1 MPTIFQEPVTHKEQL
16 FPDPIK
22 VAAMRRGANWF
33 YWIAGLS
40 AVNSLIFALGGKVS
54 FIIGLCYTQ
63 IVDAFS
69 DAAVASGGPTFLRAL
84 AMVFNIAIVGFF
96 ALVGY
101 YANRSFKTAFMIG
114 IANPTDYKYVPDG
127 VVNKKFLI
135 AQYAYTPADGF
146 KVYLN
151 YVGGQNVDTSKVHQ
165 LDLVLLT
172 RPAQKL
178 GSRTK
183 IRSRDAPRPR
193 Q

>member
-114 IANPTDYKYVPDG
+114 IAVYSIDALLWLLYGGYLEIAFHIYALFFIIRG
-127 VVNKKFLI
+127 FL
-135 AQYAYTPADGF
+135 ACRE
-146 KVYLN
+146 L
-151 YVGGQNVDTSKVHQ
+151 
-165 LDLVLLT
+165 
-172 RPAQKL
+172 
-178 GSRTK
+178 SRTPMK
-183 IRSRDAPRPR
+183 TI
-193 Q
+193 